1 MYDIVCDFSS
11 INTSIVLKVFLL
23 LAGYA
28 CFLGALQFVAKGT
41 ERESMAKKAVVHTSV
56 HLGTVEDMEGLGLA
70 VDIQVEGVDEELLKA
85 AHEVCLRFH

>member
-1 MYDIVCDFSS
+1 M
-11 INTSIVLKVFLL
+11 
-23 LAGYA
+23 
-28 CFLGALQFVAKGT
+28 AKGT